1 MIADYDI
8 PSGGKYLLVTRE
20 DDKGFLLYLT
30 QYLLWPQE
38 LIIQTEDELNLDDL
52 SYVECIIVFDESEK
66 TKSFLSELS
75 PGYTDP
81 VYYLY

>member
-1 MIADYDI
+1 MVAQDE
-8 PSGGKYLLVTRE
+8 GEGYLY
-20 DDKGFLLYLT
+20 YLT